1 MGFFSLYV
9 LVCFGIGHAY
19 IGTSVQ
25 CAYLDPRCQ
34 PEIFRMKEI
43 THSTLLSLHSHSIRC
58 KCERLKVY
66 IMVLVAAG
74 NTSRVKYVCHVPNDI
89 VPYRIL

>member
-1 MGFFSLYV
+1 
-9 LVCFGIGHAY
+9 
-19 IGTSVQ
+19 
-25 CAYLDPRCQ
+25 
-34 PEIFRMKEI
+34 MKEI
-43 THSTLLSLHSHSIRC
+43 THSTLLSLHSHPIRS
-58 KCERLKVY
+58 KCERLNVY